1 MTNGDKIRTMSDEE
15 LADVMQGQCTCCAY
29 RLNRCADKECKDG
42 VYEWLKQ
49 EENDNEQDSKAGC
62 HLREI
67 LNRIEQDVRRG
78 LWFDHKH
85 TDTVV
90 CSECGHVFT
99 DETPY
104 CPHCGVKMNRGTD
117 ND

>member
-1 MTNGDKIRTMSDEE
+1 MTNGDKIRSMSDEE
-15 LADVMQGQCTCCAY
+15 LADVMQGQCAYCTY

-49 EENDNEQDSKAGC
+49 EENDCEHNSDVGY

-67 LNRIEQDVRRG
+67 LNGIEQDVRRES
-78 LWFDHKH
+78 WFDHKH

-99 DETPY
+99 DEMPY
-104 CPHCGVKMNRGTD
+104 CPHCGAKMEGDTN